1 MKVTFDNDG
10 YVEMLIMKGDLPNS
24 VELQDDD
31 TIDMKYLACYKL
43 GYDGTQ
49 LVLDAKKVQRIES
62 NLRAETLVYDLRKQ
76 LSDTDYKVLRHIR
89 ELALGI
95 PTTMTQEE
103 YLLLEA
109 QRESLV
115 RQVREIED
123 GTKLE
128 TDPNVILQE
137 GFTTRQTK
145 AEKEEVIE
153 ETINKTVPDLAID
166 VEKLKEESKTEIVE
180 NTNTT
185 EENEIEE
192 SSNTSDVIE
201 PTEIKE

>member
-24 VELQDDD
+24 VELPDDD
-31 TIDMKYLACYKL
+31 TIDMKYLACYQL

-95 PTTMTQEE
+95 PTTMAQEE

-115 RQVREIED
+115 RQIREIED

-192 SSNTSDVIE
+192 SSNTSDVVE

>member
-24 VELQDDD
+24 VELPDDD

-95 PTTMTQEE
+95 PTTMAQEE

-166 VEKLKEESKTEIVE
+166 VEKLKEKSKTEIVE

-192 SSNTSDVIE
+192 SSNTSDVVE

>member
-1 MKVTFDNDG
+1 
-10 YVEMLIMKGDLPNS
+10 
-24 VELQDDD
+24 
-31 TIDMKYLACYKL
+31 
-43 GYDGTQ
+43 
-49 LVLDAKKVQRIES
+49 
-62 NLRAETLVYDLRKQ
+62 
-76 LSDTDYKVLRHIR
+76 
-89 ELALGI
+89 
-95 PTTMTQEE
+95 MTQEE